1 MDDDQRA
8 ILKALEAL
16 DPSKCTYSEWIQVG
30 MALKAEGLPCSD
42 WDEWSRR
49 DPARYDSG
57 GCEEKWK
64 TFDDTGK
71 TNAGTIFYLAEHYNN
86 YKPFRE
92 LDWDDG
98 LDAYYD
104 EVLTIEA
111 RDEEQPWEMAKRFL
125 ETLYQPD
132 ESVSYV
138 HSAKWNEKKEKWNPG
153 DRGHV
158 RKVSAIVKD
167 LKKHKNLED
176 SFGTFNEDAG
186 GWIRVNPTTGPN
198 DEDVTR
204 FTYVLAESDDLSIE
218 EQKKLLIGF
227 KLPIAT
233 LVESGGKSVHALVKV
248 DAQNEV
254 EYDQRVSFLFD
265 WLAKHKFIVDQNNK
279 NPSRLSRLAGVMRN
293 GKLQKLIATNIGCKS
308 WLEWRDYIEG
318 VDDDLPPLVSL
329 AEQLENPPEL
339 SPELISGVLREGCK
353 MIITGD
359 SKAGK
364 TCLSQ
369 NLAVCIAEGRPWL
382 GRYDC
387 QQGKV
392 LYINLEVEAASL
404 FYRFKAMYHALG
416 IKITD
421 EGGKNLIPWNLR
433 GYAMPIGKLA
443 PKIIRRCR
451 NSGPYKAIIIDP
463 LYKVQQ
469 GDENSA
475 QAISDFC
482 NALDN
487 IAHETGAAV
496 IYDHHHPKGTSG
508 DRKVIDRGAGSGV
521 FSRDADALV
530 DISNLDP
537 GNDAADVV
545 KQLVKQGERP
555 MVMSFVLRDFKD
567 IDEQKIWFNFPLHYI
582 DDANL
587 LENCHIEGSAEANFS
602 KNPNRKSEDEKRRII
617 EHAFAMAEPTVTEDG
632 CLIARTSDMAAYA
645 EMTEKTIKKYV
656 SEMSEYV
663 IERGYIKKLNR
674 GGNTDVPNV

>member
-1 MDDDQRA
+1 MNDDQRA
-8 ILKALEAL
+8 LLKALEAL
-16 DPSKCTYSEWIQVG
+16 DPSKCTYSEWVQVG
-30 MALKAEGLPCSD
+30 MALKAEGLSCSD
-42 WDEWSRR
+42 WDDWSRR
-49 DPARYDSG
+49 DPARYDFG
-57 GCEEKWK
+57 ACESKWK
-64 TFDDTGK
+64 SFSDTGK
-71 TNAGTIFYLAEHYNN
+71 TNGGTIFYLAEHYDN
-86 YKPFRE
+86 YKPFKE

-98 LDAYYD
+98 LDAYYE

-111 RDEEQPWEMAKRFL
+111 REEQPWKMAIRFL
-125 ETLYQPD
+125 ETLFQPD
-132 ESVSYV
+132 ETVSYV
-138 HSAKWNEKKEKWNPG
+138 HSAQWNEKREKWNPG

-158 RKVSAIVKD
+158 RKVADIIKD

-176 SFGTFNEDAG
+176 AFGTFNEEAG
-186 GWIRVNPTTGPN
+186 GWIRVNPTTGAN
-198 DEDVTR
+198 DKDVTR
-204 FTYVLAESDDLSIE
+204 YSYVLCESDDLSIE
-218 EQKKLLIGF
+218 DQKKLFINF

-248 DAQNEV
+248 DAANEA
-254 EYDQRVSFLFD
+254 EYSQRVTFLFD
-265 WLAKHKFIVDQNNK
+265 WLAQHKFIVDENNK
-279 NPSRLSRLAGVMRN
+279 NPARLSRLAGVMRK
-293 GKLQKLIATNIGCKS
+293 GKLQKLIATNIGCSS
-308 WLEWRDYIEG
+308 WLEWKDYIEG

-329 AEQLENPPEL
+329 ADQLENPPTL
-339 SPELISGVLREGCK
+339 SPELITGILREGCK

-369 NLAVCIAEGRPWL
+369 NLAVCIAEGMPWL
-382 GRYDC
+382 GKFPC

-404 FYRFKAMYHALG
+404 FYRFKAMYHAMG
-416 IKITD
+416 IKISD
-421 EGGKNLIPWNLR
+421 EGGANIVSWNLR
-433 GYAMPIGKLA
+433 GYAAPIDKLA

-451 NSGPYKAIIIDP
+451 NTGPYKAIIIDP

-482 NALDN
+482 NALDK
-487 IAHETGAAV
+487 IAHDTGAAV

-545 KQLVKQGERP
+545 KELVKSGERP

-582 DDANL
+582 DDAGI
-587 LENCHIEGSAEANFS
+587 LENCHIEGSAEANFA
-602 KNPNRKSEDEKRRII
+602 KNPNRHSDDEKRRII
-617 EHAFAMAEPTVTEDG
+617 ENAFEMAGPITMEDG
-632 CLIARTSDMAAYA
+632 SRIAKTSDMAAFA
-645 EMTEKTIKKYV
+645 ETTDKTIRKYV
-656 SEMSEYV
+656 SGMPGYTV
-663 IERGYIKKLNR
+663 ERGYIRKMN
-674 GGNTDVPNV
+674 NEE

>member
-1 MDDDQRA
+1 MNDDQRA
-8 ILKALEAL
+8 LLKALEAL
-16 DPSKCTYSEWIQVG
+16 DPSKCTYSEWVQVG

-42 WDEWSRR
+42 WDDWSRR
-49 DPARYDSG
+49 DPARYNSG
-57 GCEEKWK
+57 ACESKWK
-64 TFDDTGK
+64 SFSDTGK
-71 TNAGTIFYLAEHYNN
+71 TNGGTIFYLAEHYDN
-86 YKPFRE
+86 YKPFKE

-98 LDAYYD
+98 LDAYYE

-111 RDEEQPWEMAKRFL
+111 REEQPWEMAKRFL
-125 ETLYQPD
+125 ETLFQPD
-132 ESVSYV
+132 EAVSYV

-158 RKVSAIVKD
+158 RKVSDIIKD
-167 LKKHKNLED
+167 LKKYKDLEYA
-176 SFGTFNEDAG
+176 FGTFNEEAG

-204 FTYVLAESDDLSIE
+204 YSYVLAESDDLSIE
-218 EQKKLLIGF
+218 DQKKLFINF

-233 LVESGGKSVHALVKV
+233 LVESGGKSVHALVKI
-248 DAQNEV
+248 DASNEA
-254 EYDQRVSFLFD
+254 EYDQRVAFLFD
-265 WLAKHKFIVDQNNK
+265 WLAKHKFIVDENNK
-279 NPSRLSRLAGVMRN
+279 NPSRLSRLAGVMRK
-293 GKLQKLIATNIGCKS
+293 GKLQKLIATDIGCKS
-308 WLEWRDYIEG
+308 WLEWKDYIEG
-318 VDDDLPPLVSL
+318 VEDDLPPLVSL
-329 AEQLENPPEL
+329 AEQLENPPTL
-339 SPELISGVLREGCK
+339 SPELITGILREGCK

-382 GRYDC
+382 GKFPC

-404 FYRFKAMYHALG
+404 FYRFKAMYHAMG
-416 IKITD
+416 IKISD
-421 EGGKNLIPWNLR
+421 KGGANIVPWNLR
-433 GYAMPIGKLA
+433 GYAAPIDKLA

-451 NSGPYKAIIIDP
+451 NTGPYKAIIIDP

-482 NALDN
+482 NALDK
-487 IAHETGAAV
+487 IAHDTGAAV

-545 KQLVKQGERP
+545 KELVKNGERP

-567 IDEQKIWFNFPLHYI
+567 IDEQKIWFNFPLHFI
-582 DDANL
+582 DEKNL
-587 LENCHIEGSAEANFS
+587 LENCHVEGSAEANFA
-602 KNPNRKSEDEKRRII
+602 KNPNRKSDDEKRRII
-617 EHAFAMAEPTVTEDG
+617 DNAFEMAGPITMEDG
-632 CLIARTSDMAAYA
+632 SRMAKTSDMAAYA
-645 EMTEKTIKKYV
+645 ETTEKTIKKYA
-656 SEMSEYV
+656 SEMPGYTV
-663 IERGYIKKLNR
+663 ERGYIRKVN
-674 GGNTDVPNV
+674 NEE